1 MLGAPRIL
9 VCDHRGAGLQ
19 DELEALA
26 SAGLVPELSPHLRNT
41 LEALSRGGFELVLV
55 DPLTDGAAVELD
67 AIERVRAG
75 LTAPPPVLVVHDE
88 AGRLPAAFGHRARE
102 RGLWDL
108 VRRGASRDELLLRV
122 DLLRSQADRLR
133 EVALLRHRAT
143 HDDRTDLLRPQ
154 VFGERLRE
162 HFSAAQRHG
171 LDLALL
177 VLDLDRFGRINKVF
191 DHTVGDALIVEVAG
205 AIRAALRA
213 EDVAGR
219 LGGDEFGVLLP
230 YTKKVD
236 AAQVVQRLHEEI
248 HLLSGTIPEA
258 GDTEVSVSIGFETFN
273 GGDVDSVEDLRR
285 RAERALRAA
294 KEAGGNRGVYYRDLR
309 PTAEG
314 GEGQPEAA
322 TGT

>member
-1 MLGAPRIL
+1 MTTMRVL
-9 VCDHRGAGLQ
+9 VADHRGSGLAGR
-19 DELEALA
+19 LEALT
-26 SAGLVPELSPHLRNT
+26 SAGYTVEHTGHLRGT
-41 LEALSRGGFELVLV
+41 IESLIASGPGPELVLV
-55 DPLTDGAAVELD
+55 DPLTEGAAVELD
-67 AIERVRAG
+67 AIERARSI
-75 LTAPPPVLVVHDE
+75 LTDPPPVLVLHDE
-88 AGRLPAAFGHRARE
+88 VERLPAAFAHRARE

-108 VRRGASRDELLLRV
+108 MRRGASTDEFLLRV
-122 DLLRSQADRLR
+122 DLLRAQADRLR

-154 VFGERLRE
+154 IFQERLRE

-177 VLDLDRFGRINKVF
+177 LLDLDRFGRINKIY

-236 AAQVVQRLHEEI
+236 AAQVAQRLHEEI
-248 HLLSGTIPEA
+248 HLLTGTIPEA
-258 GDTEVSVSIGFETFN
+258 GDTEISVSIGFETFN
-273 GGDVDSVEDLRR
+273 GSDVDSVEDLRR
-285 RAERALRAA
+285 RSEQALREA
-294 KEAGGNRGVYYRDLR
+294 KRTGGNRGVYYRNIR
-309 PTAEG
+309 ASEG
-314 GEGQPEAA
+314 RGEAVGQ
-322 TGT
+322 

>member
-1 MLGAPRIL
+1 
-9 VCDHRGAGLQ
+9 V
-19 DELEALA
+19 
-26 SAGLVPELSPHLRNT
+26 T
-41 LEALSRGGFELVLV
+41 LELLARERLELVLV

-67 AIERVRAG
+67 AIERARAA
-75 LTAPPPVLVVHDE
+75 LKDPPPVLVIHDE
-88 AGRLPAAFGHRARE
+88 GARLPAAFGHRARE

-108 VRRGASRDELLLRV
+108 VRRGASRDELLLRI
-122 DLLRSQADRLR
+122 DLLRAQAERLR

-230 YTKKVD
+230 YTRKVD
-236 AAQVVQRLHEEI
+236 AAQVAQRLQEEI
-248 HLLSGTIPEA
+248 HLLSGSIPEA
-258 GDTEVSVSIGFETFN
+258 GDTEVSVSIGFETFS
-273 GGDVDSVEDLRR
+273 GADVDSVEELRR
-285 RAERALRAA
+285 HAERALRAA
-294 KEAGGNRGVYYRDLR
+294 KDAGGNRGVYYRNLR
-309 PTAEG
+309 AVEARG
-314 GEGQPEAA
+314 EAA
-322 TGT
+322 TGS